1 MANVKKETEYLSKSY
16 TQSLGTWQ
24 QSNESWKK
32 AGEFALKQYAN
43 AMNLAWKQ
51 SDMEQINKY
60 NEQWAKAW
68 SEVGENPYKWY
79 LNTWEKI
86 WKESGFVS
94 FRTFNEQWQKIWSD
108 ATQEVFKKYIKVLN
122 YSENT

>member
-1 MANVKKETEYLSKSY
+1 
-16 TQSLGTWQ
+16 
-24 QSNESWKK
+24 
-32 AGEFALKQYAN
+32 
-43 AMNLAWKQ
+43 
-51 SDMEQINKY
+51 MEQINKY

-94 FRTFNEQWQKIWSD
+94 FSTFNEQWQKIWSD
-108 ATQEVFKKYIKVLN
+108 ATPEVFKKYIEALN
-122 YSENT
+122 YSENK